1 LRSQCWR
8 SSEFSQ
14 AWRLLAWSKR
24 NTIRYSL
31 SSSPPYQHLFL
42 SFARL
47 ADDGG
52 LDDELNTDRNAQVA
66 LDWAHS
72 FGVLGLTFDK
82 RTGQGDPRGGSADTV
97 SAFAFEAWTANKT
110 LRLYE
115 AATRGSGVDVETI
128 AAIAPRKYRG
138 IVAATPA
145 AAREGALDQAAN
157 SVQFRVARHCYPQL
171 YGRLSRTWVE
181 GYGFANLLGAMWLQ
195 MFWLLVTDDV
205 RRCRACNRMIA
216 YEQPE
221 KPLAQNRGERKR
233 YKTRIDKRFCD
244 GTCRQRY
251 RRARLQQS

>member
-1 LRSQCWR
+1 M
-8 SSEFSQ
+8 
-14 AWRLLAWSKR
+14 
-24 NTIRYSL
+24 
-31 SSSPPYQHLFL
+31 

-66 LDWAHS
+66 LDWAHW

-157 SVQFRVARHCYPQL
+157 NVQYRVGRYCYPQL

-205 RRCRACNRMIA
+205 RRCRACNRIIA

-221 KPLAQNRGERKR
+221 KPLEQKRGERKR